1 MIRSSKIAMDVKK
14 VVWVLTSPQHPL
26 AVELGGALRADGA
39 EAASLRLEASHRLAP
54 GDALDL

>member
-1 MIRSSKIAMDVKK
+1 MDVKK